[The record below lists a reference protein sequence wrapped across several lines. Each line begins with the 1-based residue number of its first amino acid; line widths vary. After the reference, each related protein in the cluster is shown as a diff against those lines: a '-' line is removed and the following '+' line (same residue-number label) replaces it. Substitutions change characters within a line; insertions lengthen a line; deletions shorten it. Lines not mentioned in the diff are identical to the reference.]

1 MNILIAKN
9 SGLNPLLG
17 GVSRVS
23 LTLANGFREQ
33 GHRVFF
39 IAYKKF
45 NHVEENAP
53 LEEQILLPD
62 TSCAYSDDNIIFFC
76 HFIKR
81 NSIDVLLNQEAVDYD
96 FTRLCVEVRKTT
108 SVKLVSV
115 LHFNPGYTIDLLS
128 VPCVPVGAMNQII
141 SNIKMIVRFCLMP
154 WLRFKRKKNC
164 NRLYSTVYNG
174 SDATVLLS
182 NSFVLRFQ
190 FWINRKETEKLHV
203 IPNPLSFPLIESIP
217 QKKKQLLFVGRLV
230 FSPKRPDYLLEI
242 WKRIYNKF
250 PDWELIVIGEGEY
263 KQTLEKIAKLNKLER
278 VKFVGHVAPESYYR
292 DASILCMT
300 STFEGFGM
308 VLIEAQQFGTIPFAF
323 NSFTALSDIIFDG
336 VNGCTIIP
344 YDLDQYASRLMEVM
358 SNDDERIWL
367 ANNAFEKAKRFR
379 LDVICEHWIQLFENI

>member
-1 MNILIAKN
+1 M
-9 SGLNPLLG
+9 
-17 GVSRVS
+17 
-23 LTLANGFREQ
+23 
-33 GHRVFF
+33 
-39 IAYKKF
+39 
-45 NHVEENAP
+45 
-53 LEEQILLPD
+53 
-62 TSCAYSDDNIIFFC
+62 
-76 HFIKR
+76 
-81 NSIDVLLNQEAVDYD
+81 
-96 FTRLCVEVRKTT
+96 RKTT